1 MVRRLMAIMCAAN
14 IPYRIG
20 SIIQRLAFIWAVVL
34 RVVDIQ
40 GRDLVQDHMKEDV
53 VAIQMIAIKAAILM
67 KTFRTPKLIRF
78 NLAIMNNRHSDIKVL
93 ATTAK
98 LK

>member
-1 MVRRLMAIMCAAN
+1 
-14 IPYRIG
+14 
-20 SIIQRLAFIWAVVL
+20 
-34 RVVDIQ
+34 
-40 GRDLVQDHMKEDV
+40 MKEDV
-53 VAIQMIAIKAAILM
+53 VAIQMTAIKAVILM